1 MTPALRQIL
10 NHWTTREVTQTY
22 TVVKLLGQKLSELSA
37 LQSQTAN
44 QSGFY
49 QFTVST
55 TLYR

>member
-1 MTPALRQIL
+1 MTPALTQIL

-22 TVVKLLGQKLSELSA
+22 TGVKLLGQKLSELSA
-37 LQSQTAN
+37 LQFQTAN